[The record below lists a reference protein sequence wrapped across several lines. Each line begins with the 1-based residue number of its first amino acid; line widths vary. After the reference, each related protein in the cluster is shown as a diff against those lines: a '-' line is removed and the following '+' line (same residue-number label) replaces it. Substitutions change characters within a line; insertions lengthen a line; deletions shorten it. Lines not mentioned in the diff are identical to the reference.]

1 MYLTQALKRT
11 AQQAGGDV
19 ATTCAG
25 RVRNWRE
32 CRDRIARMAA
42 ALRAL
47 GLEDGGR
54 AAVLALNSDRY
65 FEFFYAVPWAGGVFV
80 PINIRLAPPE
90 IAFWLNDSGAEILFI
105 DDRFLPVLD
114 ALKGQ
119 LETVRELI
127 YIGDGPTPDGMHGY
141 EQLIAENQPADDAQ
155 RGYDDLAGL
164 FYPGGTTGRSKGV
177 MLSHRN
183 LICNSFNVISGFG
196 YKPGL
201 RWLHAAPMF
210 HIADGLAV
218 FGITMVVGSHYFIP
232 GFTPE
237 DSLRAIR
244 EHRITDTLLVPTMVN
259 ALVNHPY
266 IAEYDLSSIRSIVYG
281 ASPMPESV
289 IRRAMDIIPDCG
301 FIHAYG
307 QTECAPLSTFNG
319 PEYHVLEGPNAGMF
333 QSAGRAALGVE
344 VEIKDDAGK
353 ELPRGE
359 IGEICVRGPNVMLG
373 YWRQPELTKLALRDG
388 WMRSGDAGRMDE
400 NGFVFI
406 VDRLKD
412 MIISGGENIYS
423 AEVENALHQH
433 DAVAEAAV
441 IGVPDDQWGER
452 VHAIVRLQEGAAVE
466 AAALIAHCRTLI
478 AAFKCPRGIDFREE
492 PMPLS
497 GAGKILKTVLREPY
511 WEGREKRVN

>member
-11 AQQAGGDV
+11 MQIAGGV
-19 ATTCAG
+19 LATSCAG
-25 RVRNWRE
+25 RERNWRE
-32 CRDRIARMAA
+32 CRDRVARMAG

-54 AAVLALNSDRY
+54 AAILALNSDRY
-65 FEFFYAVPWAGGVFV
+65 FEFFYAVPWSGGVFV
-80 PINIRLAPPE
+80 PINIRLAAPE
-90 IAFWLNDSGAEILFI
+90 IAYWLNDSGAEILFI
-105 DDRFLPVLD
+105 DDRFLPMLD
-114 ALKGQ
+114 ALDGQ
-119 LETVRELI
+119 IESIRELI
-127 YIGDGPTPDGMHGY
+127 YIGDGPIPDGMHGY
-141 EQLIAENQPADDAQ
+141 ERLIAENAPIDDAG

-164 FYPGGTTGRSKGV
+164 FYTGGTTGRSKGV

-183 LICNSFNVISGFG
+183 LVCNSYNVIAGFG
-196 YKPGL
+196 YEAGM

-210 HIADGLAV
+210 HIADGLSV
-218 FGITMVVGSHYFIP
+218 FGVTMIGGSHYFIP

-237 DSLRAIR
+237 DCLRAIS

-259 ALVNHPY
+259 ALVNHPD
-266 IAEYDLSSIRSIVYG
+266 IDDHDLSSMDRITYG
-281 ASPMPESV
+281 ASPMPEAV
-289 IRRAMDIIPDCG
+289 IRRAMDVIPDCG

-319 PEYHVLEGPNAGMF
+319 PEFHVLDGPNAGMF
-333 QSAGRAALGVE
+333 KSAGRAALGVE
-344 VEIKDDAGK
+344 IAIRDEDGQEV
-353 ELPRGE
+353 PRGE
-359 IGEICVRGPNVMLG
+359 VGEICVRGPNVMLG

-400 NGFVFI
+400 NGFIYV

-452 VHAIVRLQEGAAVE
+452 VHAIVRLQDGATVE
-466 AAALIAHCRTLI
+466 AEDLIAHCRTLI
-478 AAFKCPRGIDFREE
+478 AAFKCPRGVDFRDD

-497 GAGKILKTVLREPY
+497 GAGKILKTELREPY
-511 WEGREKRVN
+511 WAGREKQIN